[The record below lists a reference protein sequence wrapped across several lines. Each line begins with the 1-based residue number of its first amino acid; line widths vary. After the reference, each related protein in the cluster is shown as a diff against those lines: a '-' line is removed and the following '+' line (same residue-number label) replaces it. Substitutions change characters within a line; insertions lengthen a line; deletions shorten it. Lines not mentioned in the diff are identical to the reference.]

1 MLRQQRGDVDR
12 YRMLGLK
19 HGVNRIVGYD
29 PEWPLVFEAE
39 RARIHTVL
47 GELARGIE
55 HYGSTAV
62 AGLRAKPI
70 IDILVGVQPLDDW
83 IKCKAPL
90 ESLGYDYA
98 ENAGVPD
105 HFIFGRGRDRTERTH
120 LVHVVELEGEAWR
133 SSLAFRDA
141 LRSHESLRAAYVRM
155 KEQAVARAPQGRA
168 KYNEA
173 KQSFIEHYTGQTGL
187 FKALDIT

>member
-1 MLRQQRGDVDR
+1 
-12 YRMLGLK
+12 MLGLK
-19 HGVNRIVGYD
+19 HGVNRLVDYD
-29 PEWPLVFEAE
+29 PQWPLAFETE
-39 RARIHTVL
+39 RARIHAAL
-47 GELARGIE
+47 GDVARGIE

-70 IDILVGVQPLDDW
+70 IDILVGVEPLDDW
-83 IKCKAPL
+83 IKCKGPL

-98 ENAGVPD
+98 ENAGVPE

-120 LVHVVELEGEAWR
+120 LVHVVEFEGEAWR

-141 LRSHESLRAAYVRM
+141 LRSHESLRVAYARM
-155 KEQAVARAPQGRA
+155 KERAVALAPKGRA

-173 KQSFIEHYTGQTGL
+173 KQSFIEHFTGQTGL
-187 FKALDIT
+187 FKALDSN